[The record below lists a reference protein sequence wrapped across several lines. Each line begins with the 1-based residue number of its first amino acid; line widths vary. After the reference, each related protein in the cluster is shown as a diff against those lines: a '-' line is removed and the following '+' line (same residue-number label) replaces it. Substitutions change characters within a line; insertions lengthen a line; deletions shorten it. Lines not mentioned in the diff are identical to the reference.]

1 MEGLTFGYLWYLL
14 KCFCLVVSDVFSVVF
29 CSTILPI
36 VGSKYNLVFSS
47 PFWGVMAKFAVFSH
61 KEVELS
67 GIRCSLKVHGHG
79 SFAVFSSQ
87 VIEIRRNLILD

>member
-1 MEGLTFGYLWYLL
+1 MF
-14 KCFCLVVSDVFSVVF
+14 FSVVF

-67 GIRCSLKVHGHG
+67 GVLWSLKGHCHG
-79 SFAVFSSQ
+79 SFAVFGS
-87 VIEIRRNLILD
+87 